1 MNVKE
6 QISAIEALQAE
17 VEQLKSTVAQLSQKL
32 ESKAAQKSTREM
44 TDDDA
49 RNILNGEL
57 RTTPHGKCAEKLGL
71 SYGQVYS
78 CRLQF
83 TFKHIHKE
91 LEKVEGYK
99 NLWVK

>member
-6 QISAIEALQAE
+6 TVSAIESLQAE
-17 VEQLKSTVAQLSQKL
+17 VEQLKSQVAELQTKIAGKQ
-32 ESKAAQKSTREM
+32 AQKSSREM

-49 RNILNGEL
+49 RNVLNGEL
-57 RTTPHGKCAEKLGL
+57 KETPHGKAAEKLQL

-99 NLWVK
+99 NRWVK